1 MKPMFVEW
9 DGKGSPT
16 EWVISENLIRRH
28 LTSSQRAVVAHDLL
42 PLLEREAKERQRLG
56 KGRGKRVLQE
66 CNTLSGKGAASMIA
80 ARIAHTNHNYV
91 HALKTMESAAP
102 ELVEEVRSGKLT
114 VPEAREL
121 ARAPASI
128 RRKVLGVL
136 GKGGPRRKV
145 SRMIREA
152 IVSARKASARRYADN
167 NGAGDDQGILR
178 GDMGLLRKRLKD
190 ESVKMILTDPPY
202 LHPEL
207 YGRLAEL
214 AAVKL
219 MPGGLCLAYAEPGN
233 LVEVLDEMRQHLD
246 YWWTFAVPHVDVPRY
261 VNDRHIQGKWKPII
275 GFGKGAVPL
284 PPEWLGDFLEGGGRD
299 KRFHVWGQP
308 ESEARYLVTRLTEV
322 GDLVVDP
329 FCGGGTVPAVCK
341 ILGRQ
346 WLATEIEKE
355 TVAVA
360 RKRLADL
367 ELKKRAG

>member
-1 MKPMFVEW
+1 M
-9 DGKGSPT
+9 
-16 EWVISENLIRRH
+16 IRRH
-28 LTSSQRAVVAHDLL
+28 LTSSQRTVVAIELL
-42 PLLEREAKERQRLG
+42 PLLEKEAKERQRLSQ
-56 KGRGKRVLQE
+56 GRGKKVRKKLPTFSE
-66 CNTLSGKGAASMIA
+66 NGGRASQIA
-80 ARIAHTNHNYV
+80 ARVMKTNAAYV
-91 HALKTMESAAP
+91 KAIKAVRQDAP

-152 IVSARKASARRYADN
+152 IVSARKASAIRYAGI
-167 NGAGDDQGILR
+167 NGTGDDQGILH
-178 GDMGLLRKRLKD
+178 GDMKLLRKRLKD

-202 LHPEL
+202 LKPEL

-219 MPGGLCLAYAEPGN
+219 MPGGLCLAYAEPGI
-233 LVEVLDEMRQHLD
+233 LVEVLDEMRRYLH

-261 VNDRHIQGKWKPII
+261 VNDRHLQNKWKPILA
-275 GFGKGAVPL
+275 FGKGAVPL

-308 ESEARYLVTRLTEV
+308 ESEARYLLTRLTEV
-322 GDLVVDP
+322 NDLIVDP
-329 FCGGGTVPAVCK
+329 YAGGGTVPAVCK
-341 ILGRQ
+341 ALGRR

-355 TVAVA
+355 TVAIA
-360 RKRLADL
+360 RKRLADM
-367 ELKKRAG
+367 ELRKKAG